1 MGPKKG
7 NTRATNYTGL
17 ADLMAANPEKAIVH
31 RSIHLNIKNPLY
43 LQAELACLE
52 EGNGENEGYGENRDI
67 GG

>member
-1 MGPKKG
+1 
-7 NTRATNYTGL
+7 
-17 ADLMAANPEKAIVH
+17 MAANPGKAIVH

-52 EGNGENEGYGENRDI
+52 EGNGENEGYGENRDM